1 MKGGNVQ
8 DEKIAFCDSPPPPKK
23 KIKINSCKAE
33 DSPEKE

>member
-8 DEKIAFCDSPPPPKK
+8 DEKIAFCDSPPPKK
-23 KIKINSCKAE
+23 KKINSCKAE

>member
-8 DEKIAFCDSPPPPKK
+8 DEKIAFCDPPPPKK
-23 KIKINSCKAE
+23 KKINSCKAE

>member
-23 KIKINSCKAE
+23 KKINSCKAE

>member
-8 DEKIAFCDSPPPPKK
+8 DEKIAFCDSPPPKK
-23 KIKINSCKAE
+23 KKKINSCKAE